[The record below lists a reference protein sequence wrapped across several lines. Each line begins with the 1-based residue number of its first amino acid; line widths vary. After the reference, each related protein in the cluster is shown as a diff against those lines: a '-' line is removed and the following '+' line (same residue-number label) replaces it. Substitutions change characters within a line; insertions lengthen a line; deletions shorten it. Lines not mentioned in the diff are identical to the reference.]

1 MRTIV
6 AAALLTGLFAT
17 IVGGQMPVPRDP
29 VLPTA
34 TVGSELFR
42 YYCSACH
49 GLDGRGRPA
58 ATAGHA
64 TPPDLTT
71 LARRNNGRFPRDEV
85 RAAILN
91 GGSRTSALP
100 GSDMP
105 HWGIIFRDDDGLGS
119 ARVESL
125 LDHLQVL
132 QESVH
137 RPQSSN

>member
-1 MRTIV
+1 MRTIIV
-6 AAALLTGLFAT
+6 AALFAGLFASA
-17 IVGGQMPVPRDP
+17 VGGQTPVPREP

-34 TVGSELFR
+34 TAGSELFR
-42 YYCSACH
+42 YYCSSCH

-58 ATAGHA
+58 ATAGHT

-71 LARRNNGRFPRDEV
+71 LARRHNGRFPRDEA
-85 RAAILN
+85 RAAIVN
-91 GGSRTSALP
+91 GGSRTSALAP
-100 GSDMP
+100 SDMP

-119 ARVESL
+119 ERVENL

-132 QESVH
+132 QEFVH